1 MDVANSDTL
10 HVPNSEMTDYVT
22 LTNTI
27 QTILGIVKE
36 TMKRVKQIER
46 QVRDSSKEV
55 TKHLTPSSGVV
66 KCMADSWSWVP
77 TSVSKFSETIDCC
90 SQSSQS
96 CPTEIEDN
104 HKYTPLLQVHES
116 NAPEAKHRIGD
127 VGFTH
132 FYRPEGFF

>member
-1 MDVANSDTL
+1 MDVANSDTFHL
-10 HVPNSEMTDYVT
+10 PNSEVSDYFT

-77 TSVSKFSETIDCC
+77 TPVS
-90 SQSSQS
+90 
-96 CPTEIEDN
+96 
-104 HKYTPLLQVHES
+104 
-116 NAPEAKHRIGD
+116 
-127 VGFTH
+127 
-132 FYRPEGFF
+132 